1 MRAVHVLAHDSGP
14 LVEAGVEHNPVPFGE
29 AIDAFA
35 EPDDRP
41 GAVGPEDPRLRRG
54 GKPAAQP
61 DVEVVER
68 GCPEADQNLAGPGL
82 RVGSVLEAQ
91 DLRPAVLV
99 DADRLHGAIVSSWNS
114 LYPET
119 SSEGATLRAR

>member
-1 MRAVHVLAHDSGP
+1 MCSPTIRP
-14 LVEAGVEHNPVPFGE
+14 LVEAGIEHDAVSFGE
-29 AIDAFA
+29 AVDALA
-35 EPDDRP
+35 EPDDH
-41 GAVGPEDPRLRRG
+41 AGPVRAEDPRLRSG

-68 GCPEADQNLAGPGL
+68 GGPEADQDLAGPGL

-99 DADRLHGAIVSSWNS
+99 DADRLHRAIVSGDQ
-114 LYPET
+114 LPRVLPCGRDDE
-119 SSEGATLRAR
+119 